1 MKDRNPLILWRAEW
15 DKSENYYAVEIKRP
29 FPWENVR
36 SPKLSLQRTEA
47 ERLVG
52 KLGVEKALAA
62 RKEVV
67 TEVQRAT
74 GVSRTQ
80 ARNAVDK
87 AIRNTTD

>member
-1 MKDRNPLILWRAEW
+1 
-15 DKSENYYAVEIKRP
+15 
-29 FPWENVR
+29 
-36 SPKLSLQRTEA
+36 LSLQRTEA

-87 AIRNTTD
+87 AIRNTTG